1 LANGKSIPVLPISEK
16 LFLNL
21 EGLNDARTPLG
32 ARRVSAH
39 RGWAGEKSGFFSIL
53 IKFVRRKD
61 RVMWKFIAALALIA
75 ASFGLGFY
83 FGQRPVGTLQQTAS
97 DLQHSFK
104 DTSRNIFDTTMGIEK
119 DLRRRQ
125 GLIDTKSRVVQ
136 AKSDLFDK
144 NFGEAAKQLGEAA
157 EALEN
162 VTKGAKQDEPILAL
176 RALTGTLREVKLE
189 LSMGKPV
196 SMKKL
201 DEIQREVDRQ
211 LNK

>member
-1 LANGKSIPVLPISEK
+1 
-16 LFLNL
+16 
-21 EGLNDARTPLG
+21 
-32 ARRVSAH
+32 
-39 RGWAGEKSGFFSIL
+39 
-53 IKFVRRKD
+53 
-61 RVMWKFIAALALIA
+61 MWKLVAALALTA
-75 ASFGLGFY
+75 MSFGLGFY
-83 FGQRPVGTLQQTAS
+83 YGQRPVGTLQQTVS
-97 DLQHSFK
+97 DLQHSLK
-104 DTSRNIFDTTMGIEK
+104 DTSRNIFDTTMGIER

-136 AKSDLFDK
+136 AKSELFDK

-157 EALEN
+157 ETLDNA
-162 VTKGAKQDEPILAL
+162 TKGAKEDDSIFAV
-176 RALTGTLREVKLE
+176 RALTGTLREVRLE